1 MNSKER
7 YNKRID
13 DYILKLHDYGCTVDQ
28 IHKETRKSFLHINKM
43 IERYR
48 LWVTITQMISSI

>member
-1 MNSKER
+1 MRAKER
-7 YNKRID
+7 YDKRIN
-13 DYILKLHDYGCTVDQ
+13 DYILKLHDYGCTVEQ

-48 LWVTITQMISSI
+48 I